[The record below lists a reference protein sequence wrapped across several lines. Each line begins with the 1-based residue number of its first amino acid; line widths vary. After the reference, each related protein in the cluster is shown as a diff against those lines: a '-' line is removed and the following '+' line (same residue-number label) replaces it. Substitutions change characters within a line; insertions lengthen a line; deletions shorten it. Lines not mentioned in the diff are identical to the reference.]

1 MKKFVKWT
9 PLIRGKLSY
18 IKYANPELE
27 KKFSSV
33 ETLYGVPKAKAKVKR
48 KSRPQTYMNMAM
60 KIVVV

>member
-1 MKKFVKWT
+1 MWKHIKWT

-33 ETLYGVPKAKAKVKR
+33 ETLYGVPKDRDMGKR
-48 KSRPQTYMNMAM
+48 KSRVQTH
-60 KIVVV
+60 KVVPKVIVV